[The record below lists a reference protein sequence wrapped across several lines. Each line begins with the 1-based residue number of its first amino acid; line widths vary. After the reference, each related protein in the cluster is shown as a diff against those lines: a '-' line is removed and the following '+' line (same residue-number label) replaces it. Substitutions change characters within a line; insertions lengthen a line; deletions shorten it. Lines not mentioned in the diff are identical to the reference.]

1 MIARTIGSKSW
12 PCVPSA
18 IPTSENALQEAD
30 FREIVLAQALVGDAQ
45 YENGHVIAGIILL
58 EV

>member
-18 IPTSENALQEAD
+18 VPTSEKALQEAD
-30 FREIVLAQALVGDAQ
+30 LREIDLSDSL
-45 YENGHVIAGIILL
+45 
-58 EV
+58 